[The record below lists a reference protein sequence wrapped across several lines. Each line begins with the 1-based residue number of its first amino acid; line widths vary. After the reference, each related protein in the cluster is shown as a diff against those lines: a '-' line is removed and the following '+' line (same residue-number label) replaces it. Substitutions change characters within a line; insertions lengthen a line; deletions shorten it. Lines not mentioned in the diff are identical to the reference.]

1 MKKEKRKLIGNI
13 FLLILAVILI
23 VTMVVLL
30 GKYKQ
35 NNQEP
40 EEEVELKEVGY
51 NTSIEHVGYK
61 DAKGVAD
68 AFISSFE
75 QLSGEKLA
83 SMMNL
88 GGTYIYS
95 YLEDKLTKEGV
106 SKENLQ
112 QEVINHFDDQYYE
125 VMKSPKDF
133 SDFILMQ
140 YSMEEREQQII
151 NGMPATCPNFIVI
164 GEPEI
169 QDMTKYL
176 SKMDLSISVTSEAE
190 GINEF
195 DIVELLLLHRDDTYY
210 LMQYETIA
218 SNPVGQE

>member
-13 FLLILAVILI
+13 FLLILAAILI
-23 VTMVVLL
+23 AVMVVLL
-30 GKYKQ
+30 TRYKQ
-35 NNQEP
+35 NNPEP
-40 EEEVELKEVGY
+40 EEEVELKDVGY
-51 NTSIEHVGYK
+51 NTTIEHVGYK
-61 DAKGVAD
+61 DAKGISD

-75 QLSGEKLA
+75 ELSGEKLA
-83 SMMNL
+83 SMMNF
-88 GGTYIYS
+88 GGAYIYS
-95 YLEDKLTKEGV
+95 YLADKLTKEGV
-106 SKENLQ
+106 SAEDLE

-133 SDFILMQ
+133 SEFILMQ
-140 YSMEEREQQII
+140 YSMEEKEQQII

-169 QDMTKYL
+169 QDITKYL
-176 SKMDLSISVTSEAE
+176 SKLDLSVSVTSEAE

-210 LMQYETIA
+210 LMDYTTIA